1 MQHLLSS
8 EKLENVTPAQANALI
23 ILFQNK
29 GAMTARQLAGQM
41 NLSEVTVGRFVRA
54 LESANWVVR
63 NADPSDSRAI
73 LISPSRKAMR
83 NFDRFLRVTNKVLED
98 AFDGFSR
105 KQVNGLLGML
115 EQVRENLELAEA
127 EDA

>member
-83 NFDRFLRVTNKVLED
+83 HFDRFLRVTNKVLED

-105 KQVNGLLGML
+105 KQVDGLLGML